1 MFNMAEVFNINEL
14 KNKFFNS
21 FNDRKKLVLLIIGII
36 GLLMMMLSSL
46 TNGNAKQKKS
56 NSNDKQFSVSIYEE
70 KLEKRLLDVVEKV
83 DGVGKAKIMVTLE
96 NSVEYIYAQEKR
108 EKKDRI
114 DDYQDRI
121 PLKTQER
128 SDKEKKLMVVDGLN
142 GKKQALIKTELQP
155 KVKGVVVVCQGGDNP
170 FVNQH
175 ITNLI
180 TTAFNISSTRVYVTK
195 SLN

>member
-180 TTAFNISSTRVYVTK
+180 TTVFNISSTRVYVTK